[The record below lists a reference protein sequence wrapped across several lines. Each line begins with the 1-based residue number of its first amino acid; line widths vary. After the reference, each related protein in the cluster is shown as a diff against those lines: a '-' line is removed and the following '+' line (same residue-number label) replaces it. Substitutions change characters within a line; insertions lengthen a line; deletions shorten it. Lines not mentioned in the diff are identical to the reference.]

1 MKTNETKKVS
11 KVMAEM
17 SAQSVNPVMV
27 AVAPIVNKPTEE
39 APKAEEMAV
48 SADAEKVEELPK
60 VEEAPKAEA
69 KGKKKPTKKQTA
81 EELQAEIERK
91 TAELQRCLADLE
103 RKKKLSSD
111 RSAFMA
117 ALDDLDAAEKRLGDE
132 DSFDSPHYKLRFSQG
147 YGSSSDVF
155 ALSNR
160 FVLLEFIG
168 FMRGRIKSKISEIE
182 QMLISE

>member
-1 MKTNETKKVS
+1 MKTNEAKKVS

-17 SAQSVNPVMV
+17 AAQSVNPVMV

-48 SADAEKVEELPK
+48 AADAEK

-91 TAELQRCLADLE
+91 TAELQKCLADLE
-103 RKKKLSSD
+103 RKKKLSND
-111 RSAFMA
+111 RSAFMS
-117 ALDDLDAAEKRLGDE
+117 ALDDLDAAETKLGDE

-147 YGSSSDVF
+147 YSNSDVF
-155 ALSNR
+155 TLSNR
-160 FVLLEFIG
+160 FVLLEFIN
-168 FMRGRIKSKISEIE
+168 FMRGRIKTKISEIE
-182 QMLISE
+182 MQLIAE

>member
-1 MKTNETKKVS
+1 MKTNEAKKVS

-17 SAQSVNPVMV
+17 AAQSVNPVMV
-27 AVAPIVNKPTEE
+27 AVAPIVNDQAEE

-48 SADAEKVEELPK
+48 AADVEK

-91 TAELQRCLADLE
+91 TAELQKCLADLE
-103 RKKKLSSD
+103 RKKKLSND
-111 RSAFMA
+111 RSAFMS
-117 ALDDLDAAEKRLGDE
+117 ALDDLDAAETKLGEE
-132 DSFDSPHYKLRFSQG
+132 DGFNSPNYKLKFSGG
-147 YGSSSDVF
+147 YGSGEIF

-160 FVLLEFIG
+160 FVLVEFIG
-168 FMRGRIKSKISEIE
+168 FMRGRIKTKISEIE
-182 QMLISE
+182 MQLIAE

>member
-1 MKTNETKKVS
+1 MKTNEAKKVS

-48 SADAEKVEELPK
+48 SADAEKVEE
-60 VEEAPKAEA
+60 APKAEA

-91 TAELQRCLADLE
+91 TAELQKCLADLE

-111 RSAFMA
+111 RSAFMS
-117 ALDDLDAAEKRLGDE
+117 ALDDLDAAEAKLGEE
-132 DSFDSPHYKLRFSQG
+132 DGFNSPNYKLKFSGG
-147 YGSSSDVF
+147 YGSGEIF

-160 FVLLEFIG
+160 FVLVEFIG
-168 FMRGRIKSKISEIE
+168 FMRGRIKTKISEIE
-182 QMLISE
+182 TLLIAE

>member
-1 MKTNETKKVS
+1 MKTNEAKKVS

-17 SAQSVNPVMV
+17 AAQSVNPVMV

-48 SADAEKVEELPK
+48 SADAEK

-103 RKKKLSSD
+103 RKKKLSND
-111 RSAFMA
+111 RSAFMS
-117 ALDDLDAAEKRLGDE
+117 ALDDLDAAESKLGEE
-132 DSFDSPHYKLRFSQG
+132 DGFNSPNYKLKFSGG
-147 YGSSSDVF
+147 YGSGEIF

-160 FVLLEFIG
+160 YVLVEFIG

-182 QMLISE
+182 TLLIAE

>member
-1 MKTNETKKVS
+1 MKTNEAKKVS

-48 SADAEKVEELPK
+48 SADAEKVEE
-60 VEEAPKAEA
+60 APKAEA

-91 TAELQRCLADLE
+91 TAELQKCLADLE

-111 RSAFMA
+111 RSAFMS
-117 ALDDLDAAEKRLGDE
+117 ALDDLDAAEAKLGEE
-132 DSFDSPHYKLRFSQG
+132 DGFNSPNYKLKFSGG
-147 YGSSSDVF
+147 YGSGEIF

-160 FVLLEFIG
+160 FVLVEFIG
-168 FMRGRIKSKISEIE
+168 FMRGRIKTKISEIE
-182 QMLISE
+182 MQLISE

>member
-1 MKTNETKKVS
+1 MKTNEAKKVS

-17 SAQSVNPVMV
+17 AAQSVNPVMV

-48 SADAEKVEELPK
+48 AADAEK

-91 TAELQRCLADLE
+91 TAELQKCLADLE
-103 RKKKLSSD
+103 RKKKLSND
-111 RSAFMA
+111 RSAFMS

-155 ALSNR
+155 SLSNR

>member
-1 MKTNETKKVS
+1 MKTNEAKKVS

-48 SADAEKVEELPK
+48 VADAEK

-117 ALDDLDAAEKRLGDE
+117 ALDDLDVAEKRLGDE

>member
-1 MKTNETKKVS
+1 MKTNEAKKVS

-17 SAQSVNPVMV
+17 AAQSVNPVMV

-48 SADAEKVEELPK
+48 AADAEK

-91 TAELQRCLADLE
+91 TAELQKCLADLE
-103 RKKKLSSD
+103 RKKKLSND
-111 RSAFMA
+111 RSAFMS
-117 ALDDLDAAEKRLGDE
+117 ALDDLDAAEAKLGEE
-132 DSFDSPHYKLRFSQG
+132 DGFNSPNYKLKFSGG
-147 YGSSSDVF
+147 YGSGEIF

-160 FVLLEFIG
+160 FVLVEFIG
-168 FMRGRIKSKISEIE
+168 FMRGRIKTKISEIE
-182 QMLISE
+182 MQLISE

>member
-1 MKTNETKKVS
+1 MKTNEAKKVS

-17 SAQSVNPVMV
+17 AAQSVNPVMV
-27 AVAPIVNKPTEE
+27 AVAPIVNNPTED
-39 APKAEEMAV
+39 APKAEEKAV
-48 SADAEKVEELPK
+48 GADAEKVED
-60 VEEAPKAEA
+60 APKAEA
-69 KGKKKPTKKQTA
+69 KGKKKPAKKQTA

-91 TAELQRCLADLE
+91 TAELQKCLADLE
-103 RKKKLSSD
+103 RKKKLSND
-111 RSAFMA
+111 RSAFMS

>member
-1 MKTNETKKVS
+1 
-11 KVMAEM
+11 MAEM
-17 SAQSVNPVMV
+17 AAQSVNPVMV

-48 SADAEKVEELPK
+48 AADAEK

-91 TAELQRCLADLE
+91 TAELQKCLADLE
-103 RKKKLSSD
+103 RKKKLSND
-111 RSAFMA
+111 RSAFMS
-117 ALDDLDAAEKRLGDE
+117 ALDDLDAAEAKLGEE
-132 DSFDSPHYKLRFSQG
+132 DGFNSPNYKLKFSGG
-147 YGSSSDVF
+147 YGSGEIF

-160 FVLLEFIG
+160 FVLVEFIG
-168 FMRGRIKSKISEIE
+168 FMRGRIKTKISEIE
-182 QMLISE
+182 MQLISE

>member
-1 MKTNETKKVS
+1 MNKDDSKNEVKNVG

-17 SAQSVNPVMV
+17 ATQAVNPIMV
-27 AVAPIVNKPTEE
+27 AVAPIVNPTKEEEVKPKDEPKE
-39 APKAEEMAV
+39 AEAAKAQAAPKAT
-48 SADAEKVEELPK
+48 
-60 VEEAPKAEA
+60 EA
-69 KGKKKPTKKQTA
+69 KGKKKPVKKSA
-81 EELQAEIERK
+81 EELQAEIDRQ

-117 ALDDLDAAEKRLGDE
+117 ALDDLDAAEKRLGDD

-147 YGSSSDVF
+147 YSSSDVF
-155 ALSNR
+155 TLSNR

-168 FMRGRIKSKISEIE
+168 FMRDRIKSKISEIE
-182 QMLISE
+182 MQLISE

>member
-1 MKTNETKKVS
+1 MKTNEAKKVS

-27 AVAPIVNKPTEE
+27 AVAPNVNKPTEE

-48 SADAEKVEELPK
+48 SADAEK

-91 TAELQRCLADLE
+91 TAELQKCLADLE

-111 RSAFMA
+111 RSAFMS
-117 ALDDLDAAEKRLGDE
+117 ALDDLDAAEAKLGEE
-132 DSFDSPHYKLRFSQG
+132 DGFNSPNYKLKFSGG
-147 YGSSSDVF
+147 YGSGEIF

-160 FVLLEFIG
+160 FVLVEFIG
-168 FMRGRIKSKISEIE
+168 FMRGRIKTKISEIE
-182 QMLISE
+182 TLLIAE

>member
-1 MKTNETKKVS
+1 MKTNEAKKVS

-48 SADAEKVEELPK
+48 SADAEKVEE
-60 VEEAPKAEA
+60 APKAEA
-69 KGKKKPTKKQTA
+69 KGKKKSTKKQTA

-91 TAELQRCLADLE
+91 TAELQKCLADLE
-103 RKKKLSSD
+103 RKKKLSND
-111 RSAFMA
+111 RSAFMS
-117 ALDDLDAAEKRLGDE
+117 ALDDLDAAETKLGEE
-132 DSFDSPHYKLRFSQG
+132 DGFNSPNYKLKFSGG
-147 YGSSSDVF
+147 YGSGEIF

-160 FVLLEFIG
+160 FVLVEFIG

-182 QMLISE
+182 ALLIAE

>member
-1 MKTNETKKVS
+1 MKKNEVKNEVKNVG

-17 SAQSVNPVMV
+17 ATQAVNPVMV
-27 AVAPIVNKPTEE
+27 AVAPIVNPTKEEEVKPTDEPKEAETTKEE
-39 APKAEEMAV
+39 AVPKT
-48 SADAEKVEELPK
+48 
-60 VEEAPKAEA
+60 AEA
-69 KGKKKPTKKQTA
+69 KGKKKPTKKSP
-81 EELQAEIERK
+81 EELQAEIERQ

-111 RSAFMA
+111 RTAFMS
-117 ALDDLDAAEKRLGDE
+117 ALDDLDAAETKLGEE
-132 DSFDSPHYKLRFSQG
+132 DGFNSPNYKLKFTGG
-147 YGSSSDVF
+147 YGSGEIF

-182 QMLISE
+182 MQLISE

>member
-1 MKTNETKKVS
+1 MKANETKKVS

-17 SAQSVNPVMV
+17 AAQSVNPVMV
-27 AVAPIVNKPTEE
+27 AVAPIVNKPTDE
-39 APKAEEMAV
+39 APKAEEMFGA
-48 SADAEKVEELPK
+48 ADVEK
-60 VEEAPKAEA
+60 VEEAPKTEA
-69 KGKKKPTKKQTA
+69 KGKKKTTKKQTA

-91 TAELQRCLADLE
+91 TAELQKCLADLE
-103 RKKKLSSD
+103 RKKKLSND
-111 RSAFMA
+111 RSAFMS

-182 QMLISE
+182 MQLISE

>member
-1 MKTNETKKVS
+1 MKTNEAKKVS

-17 SAQSVNPVMV
+17 AAQSVNPVMV

-48 SADAEKVEELPK
+48 AADAEKVEELPK
-60 VEEAPKAEA
+60 VEA

-91 TAELQRCLADLE
+91 TAELQKCLADLE
-103 RKKKLSSD
+103 RKKKLSND
-111 RSAFMA
+111 RSAFMS
-117 ALDDLDAAEKRLGDE
+117 ALDDLDAAEAKLGEE
-132 DSFDSPHYKLRFSQG
+132 DGFNSPNYKLKFSGG
-147 YGSSSDVF
+147 YGSGEIF

-160 FVLLEFIG
+160 FVLVEFIG
-168 FMRGRIKSKISEIE
+168 FMRGRIKTKISEIE
-182 QMLISE
+182 MQLISE

>member
-1 MKTNETKKVS
+1 MKTNEAKKVS

-17 SAQSVNPVMV
+17 AAKSVNPVMV

-39 APKAEEMAV
+39 APKSEEMAV
-48 SADAEKVEELPK
+48 VADSEK

-81 EELQAEIERK
+81 EELQVEIERK

-182 QMLISE
+182 TLLIAE

>member
-1 MKTNETKKVS
+1 MKTNEAKKVS

-17 SAQSVNPVMV
+17 AAQSVNPVMV

-39 APKAEEMAV
+39 APMAEEMAV
-48 SADAEKVEELPK
+48 AADAEK

-91 TAELQRCLADLE
+91 TAELQKCLADLE
-103 RKKKLSSD
+103 RKKKLSND
-111 RSAFMA
+111 RSAFMS
-117 ALDDLDAAEKRLGDE
+117 ALDDLDAAEAKLGEE
-132 DSFDSPHYKLRFSQG
+132 DGFNSPNYKLKFSGG
-147 YGSSSDVF
+147 YGSGEIF

-160 FVLLEFIG
+160 FVLVEFIG
-168 FMRGRIKSKISEIE
+168 FMRGRIKTKISEIE
-182 QMLISE
+182 MQLISE

>member
-1 MKTNETKKVS
+1 MKTNEAKKVS

-17 SAQSVNPVMV
+17 AAQSVNPVMV
-27 AVAPIVNKPTEE
+27 AVAPIVNNPQEE
-39 APKAEEMAV
+39 APKAEEVAEAV
-48 SADAEKVEELPK
+48 EAVKVD
-60 VEEAPKAEA
+60 EAPKAEA

-111 RSAFMA
+111 RSAFMS
-117 ALDDLDAAEKRLGDE
+117 ALDDLDAAESKLGEE
-132 DSFDSPHYKLRFSQG
+132 DGFNSPNYKLKFSGG
-147 YGSSSDVF
+147 YGSGEIF

-160 FVLLEFIG
+160 FVLVEFIG

-182 QMLISE
+182 TLLIAE

>member
-1 MKTNETKKVS
+1 MKTNEAKKVS

-17 SAQSVNPVMV
+17 AAQSVNPVMV

-39 APKAEEMAV
+39 EPKAEEMAV
-48 SADAEKVEELPK
+48 SAEAEKVEELPK

-91 TAELQRCLADLE
+91 TAELQKCLADLE
-103 RKKKLSSD
+103 RKKKLSND
-111 RSAFMA
+111 RSAFMS
-117 ALDDLDAAEKRLGDE
+117 ALDDLDAAEAKLGEE
-132 DSFDSPHYKLRFSQG
+132 DGFNSPNYKLKFSGG
-147 YGSSSDVF
+147 YGSGEIF

-160 FVLLEFIG
+160 FVLVEFIG
-168 FMRGRIKSKISEIE
+168 FMRGRIKTKISEIE
-182 QMLISE
+182 MQLISE

>member
-1 MKTNETKKVS
+1 MKANEAKKVS

-17 SAQSVNPVMV
+17 AAQSVNPVMV

-48 SADAEKVEELPK
+48 ADDAEK

-91 TAELQRCLADLE
+91 TAELQKCLADLE
-103 RKKKLSSD
+103 RKKKLSND
-111 RSAFMA
+111 RSAFMS
-117 ALDDLDAAEKRLGDE
+117 ALDDLDAAEAKLGEE
-132 DSFDSPHYKLRFSQG
+132 DGFNSPNYKLKFSGG
-147 YGSSSDVF
+147 YGSGEIF

-160 FVLLEFIG
+160 FVLVEFIG
-168 FMRGRIKSKISEIE
+168 FMRGRIKTKISEIE
-182 QMLISE
+182 MQLISE

>member
-1 MKTNETKKVS
+1 MKTNEAKKVS

-17 SAQSVNPVMV
+17 AAQSVNPVMV
-27 AVAPIVNKPTEE
+27 AVAPIVTDQAEE

-48 SADAEKVEELPK
+48 AADVEK

-91 TAELQRCLADLE
+91 TAELQKCLADLE
-103 RKKKLSSD
+103 RKKKLSND
-111 RSAFMA
+111 RSAFMS
-117 ALDDLDAAEKRLGDE
+117 ALDDLDAAETKLGEE
-132 DSFDSPHYKLRFSQG
+132 DGFNSPNYKLKFSGG
-147 YGSSSDVF
+147 YGSGEIF

-168 FMRGRIKSKISEIE
+168 FMRGRIKNKISEIE
-182 QMLISE
+182 MQLIAE

>member
-1 MKTNETKKVS
+1 MKTNEAKKVS

-48 SADAEKVEELPK
+48 SADAEKVEE
-60 VEEAPKAEA
+60 APKAEA

-91 TAELQRCLADLE
+91 TAELQKCLADLE

-111 RSAFMA
+111 RSAFMS
-117 ALDDLDAAEKRLGDE
+117 ALDDLDAAEAKLGEE
-132 DSFDSPHYKLRFSQG
+132 DGFNSPNYKLKFSGG
-147 YGSSSDVF
+147 YGSGEIF

-160 FVLLEFIG
+160 FVLVEFIG

-182 QMLISE
+182 ALLIAE

>member
-1 MKTNETKKVS
+1 MKTNEAKKVS

-48 SADAEKVEELPK
+48 SADAEKVEE
-60 VEEAPKAEA
+60 APKAEA

-103 RKKKLSSD
+103 RKKKLSND
-111 RSAFMA
+111 RSAFMS
-117 ALDDLDAAEKRLGDE
+117 ALDDLDAAEAKLGEE
-132 DSFDSPHYKLRFSQG
+132 DGFNSPNYKLKFSGG
-147 YGSSSDVF
+147 YGSGEIF

-160 FVLLEFIG
+160 FVLVEFIG
-168 FMRGRIKSKISEIE
+168 FMRGRIKTKISEIE
-182 QMLISE
+182 TLLIAE